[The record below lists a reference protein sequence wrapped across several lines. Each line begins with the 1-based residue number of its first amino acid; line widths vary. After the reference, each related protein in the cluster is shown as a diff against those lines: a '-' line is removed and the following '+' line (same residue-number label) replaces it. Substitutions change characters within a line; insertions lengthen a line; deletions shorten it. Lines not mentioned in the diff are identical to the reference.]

1 MPLIPI
7 DTFSDPRV
15 AHYRNLKDRELERRG
30 QRFIAEGGHIVR
42 RLLASDFTTES
53 LLLAERR
60 VSEIAQLAP
69 PELPVYAVRQELMNE
84 ILGMKFHSGVLACG
98 VRKPPSPL
106 QEVLPH
112 HEPQLTLVICPDI
125 TNVENIG
132 SMVRIAAAFGVDAMI
147 LGEQC
152 HDPFWRQS
160 IRVSMGAIFTLP
172 LVQSRDLMHD
182 LDVLKREYGV
192 QLVAT
197 VLDDDAEP
205 LKRATRPSK
214 LGLLLGSEPQGLSPA
229 YIAACDRRLTIPM
242 HLGTDSLNVAVATA
256 IFLYHFTK
264 DVGSASADGTLRQ
277 PNDPVR

>member
-1 MPLIPI
+1 MPVIPI
-7 DTFSDPRV
+7 DTLCDPRV

-30 QRFIAEGGHIVR
+30 QRFIAEGEHIVR

-60 VSEIAQLAP
+60 VAEIAPLAP
-69 PELPVYAVRQELMNE
+69 PDLPVYAVRQELMNE

-98 VRKPPSPL
+98 VRKPPRPL
-106 QEVLPH
+106 ENVIPRDKPH
-112 HEPQLTLVICPDI
+112 LTLVICPDI

-160 IRVSMGAIFTLP
+160 IRVSMGAIFTLR
-172 LVQSRDLMHD
+172 LVQSRDLISD
-182 LDVLKREYGV
+182 LKILKDDYGV
-192 QLVAT
+192 QLAAT
-197 VLDDDAEP
+197 VLDPVAEP
-205 LKRATRPSK
+205 LSHAARPPR
-214 LGLLLGSEPQGLSPA
+214 LGLLFGSEPQGLSPVHVA
-229 YIAACDRRLTIPM
+229 LCDRRLTIPM

-256 IFLYHFTK
+256 IFLYHFTM
-264 DVGSASADGTLRQ
+264 G
-277 PNDPVR
+277 